1 MDGDLNIK
9 MSEYNNK
16 VHFGAWTTAESGDLQ
31 DAIQLRSLTISS
43 TKLGILVSD
52 EKNSCLP
59 PGFGFIKKLE
69 DVMHQANSL
78 TLKSIG
84 GELSISQAHDSEQ
97 HQETDHMERLHI
109 LEEDLNQNIHRV
121 LKQDSLLAKCS
132 KNPDCT
138 RHLQME
144 DISLDAAW
152 TQELDTKQQKRKCIS
167 LFICQKNQVDLTHI
181 RFNIKPRG
189 RNIFVLSVLT
199 HLLRSCNQGSMLP
212 LVSPCSSR
220 TPVIQHRIL
229 FLLRDDRKKRKQ
241 MFQLQSDNPAVDSSH
256 LRTPMTA
263 LMLSVNEQ
271 NGPLPV
277 MSISLVEGGHILL
290 LLSNT

>member
-16 VHFGAWTTAESGDLQ
+16 VYFGAWTTAESGDLQ
-31 DAIQLRSLTISS
+31 DAIQLRSLTFSS
-43 TKLGILVSD
+43 TKLGNLVSD
-52 EKNSCLP
+52 EIVKNSYLP

-84 GELSISQAHDSEQ
+84 GELSIPQAHDSKR
-97 HQETDHMERLHI
+97 HQETVRMERLHI
-109 LEEDLNQNIHRV
+109 LEEDLNQNIQRV

-199 HLLRSCNQGSMLP
+199 HLFRSCNQGSMLP

-220 TPVIQHRIL
+220 TPVIQHRM
-229 FLLRDDRKKRKQ
+229 RDDRKKRKQ
-241 MFQLQSDNPAVDSSH
+241 MFQLPSDNPAVDSSH
-256 LRTPMTA
+256 LRTPITA
-263 LMLSVNEQ
+263 IMLSVNEQ

-277 MSISLVEGGHILL
+277 MSISLAEGGHILL